1 MCNSKGISM
10 ISLIVTIVCIIL
22 LSSMAIGTGTKYIR
36 ESKAKDKESF
46 ISVMS
51 TAVARRQEDTN
62 INSVSYP
69 YLGYYINDAL
79 VFERVFAPKVSE
91 TIYYEEGTWYI
102 VDTTTARELGVVEPE
117 RYLETVDKN
126 YAEEIKVA
134 LVDYETAK
142 VYLIDAY
149 PSEIAGLENN
159 GGGPI
164 LGHTHRYVD
173 YDLYPTCT
181 EPRKC
186 ADCGFIDAEAKGH
199 VYDPLATPE
208 LAVGDEENA
217 HYNKVCKVCGMQGGY
232 ERHTFEYTHLVK
244 DEKWYH
250 KSTCTVCG
258 YTRKNL
264 AGVDNEER
272 CTEFIKL
279 PDSEAEKLTHHIR
292 MCKICL
298 HEEVETHKIVY
309 RKISESM
316 HEKYCG
322 DELCGH
328 VIAREYHT
336 DNDGDEKCDYCGA
349 DIINYAYPQIAV
361 VKMEKTLPTP
371 ASNDEKYIAKYGDT
385 ITLTF
390 TADKQITNL
399 EVYIGGHL
407 IDSSNA
413 TITTTDN
420 KTWTIEYVLDK
431 ARPIDDGNIKFSIYC
446 ESLSKVPIPS
456 KIATT
461 TDGKRVLFDGT
472 SPIIDYV
479 PKTDRVDEKI

>member
-1 MCNSKGISM
+1 MHDSKGISM

-62 INSVSYP
+62 INSISYP
-69 YLGYYINDAL
+69 YLGYYIKDA
-79 VFERVFAPKVSE
+79 VIFERVFAPKVSE
-91 TIYYEEGTWYI
+91 TIYFEEGTWYI

-117 RYLETVDKN
+117 RYLETVDQS
-126 YAEEIKVA
+126 YTEEIKVA

-142 VYLIDAY
+142 VYLINAY
-149 PSEIAGLENN
+149 SSEIAGLENN

-186 ADCGFIDAEAKGH
+186 ADCGFIDAEATGH
-199 VYDPLATPE
+199 VYDPLDAPA

-232 ERHTFEYTHLVK
+232 ERHTFEYIHLVK
-244 DEKWYH
+244 DGKWYH
-250 KSTCTVCG
+250 KSTCNVCG
-258 YTRKNL
+258 YTKRNL

-272 CTEFIKL
+272 CKEFIKL
-279 PDSEAEKLTHHIR
+279 PNSEADKVTTHIR
-292 MCKICL
+292 ACRICL
-298 HEEVETHKIVY
+298 HEEVESHDVTY
-309 RKISESM
+309 RRISESM
-316 HEKYCG
+316 HEKYCA

-328 VIAREYHT
+328 VIAREYHI
-336 DNDGDEKCDYCGA
+336 DEDGDEKCDLCNS
-349 DIINYAYPQIAV
+349 DIISFAYPQISV

-371 ASNDEKYIAKYGDT
+371 TKNDDKYIAKYGDT
-385 ITLTF
+385 ITLNF
-390 TADKQITNL
+390 TADRQITNL
-399 EVYIGGHL
+399 EIHIGSHL

-420 KTWTIEYVLDK
+420 KTWSVEYVLDK
-431 ARPIDDGNIKFSIYC
+431 ARPLDDGNIRFSIYC
-446 ESLSKVPIPS
+446 ESLSNVPIPS
-456 KIATT
+456 EITTT
-461 TDGKRVLFDGT
+461 TDGKRVVFDGT
-472 SPIIDYV
+472 NPVIDYI
-479 PKTDRVDEKI
+479 PKEDRVDEKM